1 MQIID
6 LEPVVPT
13 TGFYILS
20 RIKNRAG
27 NWAVQSDIA
36 SITVRVVDE
45 ATNELISTSSPAVA
59 DVVFNSLQV
68 DGRWGKKDLLGFNV
82 AYPTSAAETPEP
94 NASYLF
100 KIKFTP
106 VTGAPFFDY
115 YRVRTL
121 APAF

>member
-27 NWAVQSDIA
+27 NWAVQSDIT
-36 SITVRVVDE
+36 SISVRVVDE
-45 ATNELISTSSPAVA
+45 ATNELVSTSSPAVA
-59 DVVFNSLQV
+59 DVVSNTLQL
-68 DGRWGKKDLLGFNV
+68 DGRWPKDKLGYNV
-82 AYPTSAAETPEP
+82 AYPTAAAETPEP

-106 VTGAPFFDY
+106 VTGAPFFEY